1 MISKIICVIKIED
14 FDINDILIDEKR
26 YKNVLVYNIL
36 YTSLIDSK
44 PLYIRFNKIDGFISV
59 YDGTRYLLLFGSEI
73 YYYIYNRV
81 RLHLQQGWISYKCK
95 KRYYI
100 YNFP

>member
-1 MISKIICVIKIED
+1 MISKIICVIKVED

-73 YYYIYNRV
+73 HYYIYNRV
-81 RLHLQQGWISYKCK
+81 RLHLQQG
-95 KRYYI
+95 
-100 YNFP
+100 